1 MMRTL
6 ALVVCVAVALGAAG
20 VSAAAPAPKREPV
33 TTAEFVAR
41 CKTEWEFCRVKI
53 AAAMTELNAVREAC
67 IPRDIKRD
75 QAAVRVAYTLEEAL
89 EESPDIFEAGNY
101 KGYLAQII
109 ALIWPCGVVS

>member
-1 MMRTL
+1 MIRTL
-6 ALVVCVAVALGAAG
+6 ALFFCVAISLGAAG
-20 VSAAAPAPKREPV
+20 DLAAAPTPKRDPV

-41 CKTEWEFCRVKI
+41 CKSEWEFCRVKI
-53 AAAMTELNAVREAC
+53 VAAMSDLNAIREAC

-75 QAAVRVAYTLEEAL
+75 QAALRVAYTLEEAL

>member
-6 ALVVCVAVALGAAG
+6 ALVVCVAVSLGAAG
-20 VSAAAPAPKREPV
+20 VFAAAPAAKREPV

-41 CKTEWEFCRVKI
+41 CKSEWEFCRVKI
-53 AAAMTELNAVREAC
+53 VAAMSELNAVREAC

-89 EESPDIFEAGNY
+89 EESPDIFESGNY